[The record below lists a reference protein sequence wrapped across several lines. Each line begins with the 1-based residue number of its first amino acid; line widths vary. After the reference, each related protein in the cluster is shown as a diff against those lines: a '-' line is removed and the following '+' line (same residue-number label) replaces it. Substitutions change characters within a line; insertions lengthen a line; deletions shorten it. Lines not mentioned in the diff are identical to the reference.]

1 MTDTI
6 VRHQIPLLKLTPEAF
21 APYGQ
26 VVLMR
31 QSGKQFDA
39 NASQPW
45 TNPAEA
51 QLELTAGVPRLW
63 IMHQFRRGRRFHQ
76 IARHRKITQCLG
88 AMEGKEWF
96 MAVAPPQSHDDAAR
110 PRLEDIVAF
119 RIPGDAIIKLS
130 VATWHAGPHF
140 DHEEAKFINLEN
152 MDTNHHDFQAVDV
165 GADCEMVD

>member
-1 MTDTI
+1 MTEAL
-6 VRHQIPLLKLTPEAF
+6 VRHRIPLVPLTPQAF
-21 APYGQ
+21 APFGQ
-26 VVLMR
+26 VVLTR
-31 QSGKQFDA
+31 QTGKQFDA
-39 NASQPW
+39 NSYKPW
-45 TNPAEA
+45 EHPEEA
-51 QLELTAGVPRLW
+51 QLVLTAGTPRLW

-96 MAVAPPQSHDDAAR
+96 MAVAPPQSHDDSAR
-110 PRLEDIVAF
+110 PRLDDIVAF

-152 MDTNHHDFQAVDV
+152 MDTNHHDFQAVEV
-165 GADCEMVD
+165 GAECEMVD